1 MAIKVEGVQE
11 LEKSMAALA
20 KRYGLATAQSAIA
33 AANLVRTEAVKSIQE
48 VSEGEKTVRY
58 NAAGNGRQVTV
69 SREGD
74 APNTDT
80 GRLVSSI
87 QVDATAKFVFVGTSL
102 EYGKWLEFGTRYMNA
117 RPWLYPALERK
128 RKEIQKIFTLKIE
141 AVTRKGLK

>member
-20 KRYGLATAQSAIA
+20 KRYGLATAQGAVTSAQ
-33 AANLVRTEAVKSIQE
+33 LVRTEAIKSIQE
-48 VSEGEKTVRY
+48 VSEGKKAIRY
-58 NAAGNGRQVTV
+58 NANGKPRQVTV
-69 SREGD
+69 SRPGD
-74 APNTDT
+74 APNTDSS
-80 GRLVSSI
+80 GLWKSI

-102 EYGKWLEFGTRYMNA
+102 EYGKWLEFGTRRMNA

-141 AVTRKGLK
+141 AVTREGLK

>member
-20 KRYGLATAQSAIA
+20 KRYGVATAQGAIA

-58 NAAGNGRQVTV
+58 NAEGNGRQVTV

-102 EYGKWLEFGTRYMNA
+102 EYGKWLEFGTRHMNA

-128 RKEIQKIFTLKIE
+128 RKEIQRIFTLKIE